1 MLRKSVKSLS
11 HSSALGVHC
20 LIKRFI
26 IIVRIRG
33 LYSLS
38 NYLRPQLLKSYPFI
52 KLVYTVYL
60 HQSGM
65 SQESISQPK
74 WTCEYCTYENFP
86 NALKCTMCRGA
97 KPLLGEDIY
106 RLHKNEPSPTNAA
119 GPCNNEN
126 SSMWPCEFCTFLNF
140 QKNKECSECR
150 NPRYPVTA
158 DNIHDHFKPLKITDS
173 ESCTSKAVK
182 WACEVCTYENWPKSK
197 KCIMCGTL
205 APRTSPSHSNI
216 SVKPSAE
223 TEVTNGSRSQIIEE
237 NSING
242 IRRSSSRRD
251 ELAGTANNYE
261 YERRRRNADWT
272 WLNACMAVV
281 QGDAGPVGA
290 YLSAGGDPARQ
301 LTASEVSLLN
311 RPSAFDTGY
320 TLVHLAIRFRRDD
333 IIAMLVDSIDGGGP
347 GLKRVPS
354 YIAPELATS
363 IRRHAAATFNTKH
376 SRSVPFP
383 YVTEFTTFML
393 PAEIED
399 LPGVVQEQL
408 FDELLDKDV
417 QVQLETE
424 PAVINWSIELSVSL
438 GSRLHALWNRSQGD
452 CLLDSLMQA
461 TWGVFDRD
469 NLLRRALSDSL
480 SHGGHLLYPRWF
492 EYETSQA
499 RQLEFTLS
507 ESQWA
512 EDWDALVKRATQQ
525 GASLQQLHV
534 FALAHVLRRP
544 VIVYGVKF
552 VKSFRGE
559 NLDYAGFEGVY
570 LPLLWEPSFCNV
582 SPVALG
588 YTRGHFSALVPMETP
603 QPESAKEESIQV
615 CYLPLVDKDRKLLPI
630 HFLTKAEIGSE
641 ENLLRQ
647 WLDVN
652 VTEGGILVA
661 QQRSQGRPLLVAQM
675 LQEWLNHYRSLAQ
688 MSGPPYS
695 SRTIPA
701 HDFSSDGDTDD
712 E

>member
-1 MLRKSVKSLS
+1 MLRKPVRPLS
-11 HSSALGVHC
+11 HSSVWGIQC
-20 LIKRFI
+20 LIEKFVVFVKI
-26 IIVRIRG
+26 KS
-33 LYSLS
+33 LYNLFHHYHS
-38 NYLRPQLLKSYPFI
+38 QLC
-52 KLVYTVYL
+52 TVYPL
-60 HQSGM
+60 IKVILVHLEQIVM
-65 SQESISQPK
+65 SQDLISQQK

-97 KPLLGEDIY
+97 KPISFGEDIF
-106 RLHKNEPSPTNAA
+106 RIHKNEPSPTNAA
-119 GPCNNEN
+119 GPCINEN
-126 SSMWPCEFCTFLNF
+126 SLKWSCDVCTFLNLP
-140 QKNKECSECR
+140 KNKDCCECR
-150 NPRYPVTA
+150 SPRYPVTA
-158 DNIHDHFKPLKITDS
+158 DNIHEQFRPLRITES
-173 ESCTSKAVK
+173 ESKPAK
-182 WACEVCTYENWPKSK
+182 WSCSVCTYENWPKSR
-197 KCIMCGTL
+197 KCIMCGTI
-205 APRTSPSHSNI
+205 APRTSPCHSNI
-216 SVKPSAE
+216 SIKSS
-223 TEVTNGSRSQIIEE
+223 TEGDSRPQIIEE

-242 IRRSSSRRD
+242 VRRSNSRRD
-251 ELAGTANNYE
+251 DLAGTANNYE

-272 WLNACMAVV
+272 WLNACMGVV
-281 QGDAGPVGA
+281 QGDVGPVGA

-301 LTASEVSLLN
+301 LTPSEVSLLN
-311 RPSAFDTGY
+311 RPSAFDPGH
-320 TLVHLAIRFRRDD
+320 TLVHLAIRFKRED
-333 IIAMLVDSIDGGGP
+333 ILAMLVESIDGGGP

-363 IRRHAAATFNTKH
+363 IRRHAANTFNTKH

-399 LPGVVQEQL
+399 LPGAVQEQL

-424 PAVINWSIELSVSL
+424 PAVINWSIELSVHL

-452 CLLDSLMQA
+452 CLLDSLMQV

-507 ESQWA
+507 ESQWE
-512 EDWDALVKRATQQ
+512 EDWASLVKRATQQ

-534 FALAHVLRRP
+534 FALAHILRRP

-559 NLDYAGFEGVY
+559 DLGYAGFEGVY

-588 YTRGHFSALVPMETP
+588 YTRGHFSALVPMESP
-603 QPESAKEESIQV
+603 QPEQSAKEESIQV

-630 HFLTKAEIGSE
+630 HFLTKAEVGSE

-661 QQRSQGRPLLVAQM
+661 QQRSQGRPLLVGQM
-675 LQEWLNHYRSLAQ
+675 LEEWLNHYRSLAQ
-688 MSGPPYS
+688 MSRTPYS

-701 HDFSSDGDTDD
+701 QDFSSDGDTDD